1 MREGSIV
8 LVLDHHEFVMRFKAK
23 RIKLLHYPPNEA
35 SKIKTYYKHPVL
47 DRITG
52 RYTAEWDTPN
62 GLQRIT
68 AHTRLQD
75 FEGNFPSF
83 SSIISLPTIL
93 KSYVAQKFQTI
104 LKDPVP
110 FLVIDAIRFLETII
124 KPGMNVLE
132 VGGGNSTGWF
142 LNKGVNLI
150 TVEDSEKWAE
160 LILRHVRERKVPAK
174 HGSFKLEL
182 KKDKEVIS
190 FITALPDQSLD
201 LVLVDCADGAQR
213 SQCVRVARPK
223 IVTGGWMVLD
233 NTDHPYQWLSVA
245 FMSDCRR
252 IRFVGYV
259 AMGLSVCQTSF
270 WRI

>member
-1 MREGSIV
+1 
-8 LVLDHHEFVMRFKAK
+8 MRFKAK

-35 SKIKTYYKHPVL
+35 TRIKTYYKHPVL

-52 RYTAEWDTPN
+52 KYTVEWDTPN

-93 KSYVAQKFQTI
+93 KSYVAQKFRPI

-110 FLVIDAIRFLETII
+110 FLVIDAIRFLETIV

-160 LILRHVRERKVPAK
+160 LILKHVRERKVPPK
-174 HGSFKLEL
+174 HGSFKLEI
-182 KKDKEVIS
+182 KKGKEAIS

-201 LVLVDCADGAQR
+201 LVLVDCSER
-213 SQCVRVARPK
+213 TPRNQCVRVTRPK
-223 IVTGGWMVLD
+223 IVKGGWMVLD
-233 NTDHPYQWLSVA
+233 NSDQPYQWLGVD
-245 FMSDCRR
+245 FMSDCKR

-259 AMGLSVCQTSF
+259 AMALLVGQTSF